1 VDPPCGRNFYNIE
14 IYNNKNK
21 EMRNLK
27 TFEDIKESA
36 YPVNEGMQPE
46 RMKLISDYYNLIF
59 KADPNT
65 VKSFLSAKFDME
77 NTKGDIIAK
86 ELLNGLAHAYE
97 AVPEAFN
104 KPGLSSGATVK
115 ADMQTILKFGG
126 LG

>member
-1 VDPPCGRNFYNIE
+1 
-14 IYNNKNK
+14 
-21 EMRNLK
+21 MRNLK

-36 YPVNEGMQPE
+36 YSVNEAMQSE
-46 RMKLISDYYNLIF
+46 KMKLITDYYNLIL
-59 KADPNT
+59 KSDPDT
-65 VKSFLSAKFDME
+65 VKSFLSAKFDMQ

-86 ELLNGLAHAYE
+86 ELLNGLAQSYA

>member
-1 VDPPCGRNFYNIE
+1 M
-14 IYNNKNK
+14 K
-21 EMRNLK
+21 NLK

-46 RMKLISDYYNLIF
+46 KMKLITDFYNLIF

-86 ELLNGLAHAYE
+86 ELLNGLLQSYE

-104 KPGLSSGATVK
+104 KPGLNRGSTVK